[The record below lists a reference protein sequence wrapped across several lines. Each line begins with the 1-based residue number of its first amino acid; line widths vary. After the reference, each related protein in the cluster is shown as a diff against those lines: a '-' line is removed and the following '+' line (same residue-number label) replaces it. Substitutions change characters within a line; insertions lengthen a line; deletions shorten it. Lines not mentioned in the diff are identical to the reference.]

1 MLPSHPGTLMA
12 RRPANR
18 NRPDDAEQPAFEFC
32 VAGRPVSAQ
41 AANRLLLQVWKAKV
55 AAAAHAAWPDGRQ
68 QLGGDV
74 ELRVTHYS
82 ERRIADRDNLMKPV
96 QDALQGIVYSND
108 RQVKDAMSNWRDING
123 RFSVRFVSLPLA
135 VAFSQGDEFLHIRLW
150 TSPVSED
157 LG

>member
-1 MLPSHPGTLMA
+1 MA

-18 NRPDDAEQPAFEFC
+18 NRPDDTERPAFEFC
-32 VAGRPVSAQ
+32 VGGRPVSAQ

-55 AAAAHAAWPDGRQ
+55 AASARAAMLVGQ
-68 QLGGDV
+68 QPFKGDV

-82 ERRIADRDNLMKPV
+82 ERRIADRDNLMKPI
-96 QDALQGIVYSND
+96 QDALQGVAYLND
-108 RQVKDAMSNWRDING
+108 RQVKDATSNWRDING
-123 RFSVRFVSLPLA
+123 RFNVRFVSMALA

-150 TSPVSED
+150 NSPDTED

>member
-1 MLPSHPGTLMA
+1 MA

-18 NRPDDAEQPAFEFC
+18 NRPDDAKQPDFEFC
-32 VAGRPVSAQ
+32 VTGRPVSAQ

-55 AAAAHAAWPDGRQ
+55 AASASTALVVGQ
-68 QLGGDV
+68 QPFGCDV

-82 ERRIADRDNLMKPV
+82 ERRIADRDNLMKPI
-96 QDALQGIVYSND
+96 QDALQGIAYFND
-108 RQVKDAMSNWRDING
+108 HQVKDATSNWRDING
-123 RFSVRFVSLPLA
+123 RFNVRFMSMALA

-150 TSPVSED
+150 ISPDTED